1 MLTGLSASLLVVELA
16 GLLPLQSVV
25 LLLCLRED
33 QVSNHEGRRH
43 DEERTPDPPE
53 NVRKS

>member
-1 MLTGLSASLLVVELA
+1 MLAGLSASLLVIELA

-33 QVSNHEGRRH
+33 KVSNNEGWSH
-43 DEERTPDPPE
+43 DEEGTTDPPE
-53 NVRKS
+53 NIRKS

>member
-33 QVSNHEGRRH
+33 KVSNNEGWSH
-43 DEERTPDPPE
+43 DEEGTPDPPE
-53 NVRKS
+53 NIRKS